1 MKIHSPLKTIFTA
14 GARVLGATA
23 ILVTVPSYLAPAFF
37 IMERTSSK
45 RCGANPEAI
54 MKLSHTAMESDL
66 LRLILIIPSR
76 CQSPTYETL
85 KRNLPMRIF
94 LSLRCLRTT
103 RRFAEQDLARVYA
116 LVFFSKALEA
126 RQQLPYF
133 PHINIIAF
141 TVYVIR
147 FVSYSAPK
155 PSRN

>member
-66 LRLILIIPSR
+66 LR
-76 CQSPTYETL
+76 
-85 KRNLPMRIF
+85 
-94 LSLRCLRTT
+94 
-103 RRFAEQDLARVYA
+103 V
-116 LVFFSKALEA
+116 
-126 RQQLPYF
+126 
-133 PHINIIAF
+133 
-141 TVYVIR
+141 
-147 FVSYSAPK
+147 
-155 PSRN
+155 